1 MARAVKKAEGWK
13 AKLWYNVLAPELFGR
28 ANIGTTPSDDPS
40 KLIGRVIETTLGE
53 LVNDWSK
60 QNIKMMF
67 RIDSIAGENCNTSFI
82 GHELTRDYMR
92 SLVKRRTSKIDSNVV
107 ATTLDGKRIRV
118 KSSCFTTKRAHRPQ
132 IEAIRKVMER
142 VVLDRAKLLT
152 LDQFIQELILGKVAS
167 DIYKEAKMIYPL
179 RRVEI
184 TKSEI
189 EPEFKMAEA
198 VEKAGAA
205 GY

>member
-1 MARAVKKAEGWK
+1 LAKRTAKKVEGWK
-13 AKLWYNVLAPELFGR
+13 AKQWYNVLAPELFGR

-67 RIDSIAGENCNTSFI
+67 KIENVAGDNCNTSFI
-82 GHELTRDYMR
+82 GHELTRDYIR

-107 ATTLDGKRIRV
+107 ATTADGKKIRV
-118 KSSCFTTKRAHRPQ
+118 KSSCFTTKRAHLLQ
-132 IEAIRKVMER
+132 IETIRKIMER
-142 VVLDRAKLLT
+142 TVLERAKLLT

-167 DIYKEAKMIYPL
+167 DIYKEAKTIYPL

-189 EPEFKMAEA
+189 EPEHKVAETA
-198 VEKAGAA
+198 KEAAAA
-205 GY
+205 G